1 MKRIQYV
8 DACLKLFDHNRLS
21 ALMIPVQ
28 SGVIKLNCG
37 CGKLSC
43 MLFSLH
49 LIILLGEGSELTYII
64 IAMCIQD

>member
-21 ALMIPVQ
+21 ALMIAVQ

-37 CGKLSC
+37 YGKVGNDLVC
-43 MLFSLH
+43 YFLY
-49 LIILLGEGSELTYII
+49 T
-64 IAMCIQD
+64 

>member
-8 DACLKLFDHNRLS
+8 DAYLKLFDHNRHS

-37 CGKLSC
+37 CCGKWE
-43 MLFSLH
+43 M
-49 LIILLGEGSELTYII
+49 ILYII
-64 IAMCIQD
+64 FFTLDNIAG